1 MDPITHKIKVPT
13 YTELVPVITNT
24 ARKKKSLDSFVQNL
38 VSIAYFQKC
47 WHGRFGVASGNLYC
61 FCSMST
67 LAKHKCSAKA
77 FDGDARSLGSSGSLS
92 LIH

>member
-1 MDPITHKIKVPT
+1 MGPVTHKIKVPT
-13 YTELVPVITNT
+13 YTVSTSDHKHCQE
-24 ARKKKSLDSFVQNL
+24 KKSLDSFIQNL
-38 VSIAYFQKC
+38 VPIAYFQKC

-67 LAKHKCSAKA
+67 LAKHKCSVKA